1 MSVKNRFE
9 IRFNIKFHLKVL
21 SQNPIIVVSPYV
33 LSLPLLCSTQVSM
46 AMQAHWS
53 TVSQGLTLYN
63 SQTNIDSRYTLC
75 MSVCV
80 SISEFTPK
88 YKYIHGQI
96 AIHFLFSYIHS
107 YVHIPISI
115 DIYRHTLLIL
125 SFSLLASFQ
134 NIFLKVNYSQR

>member
-9 IRFNIKFHLKVL
+9 IRFNIRFHLKVL

-75 MSVCV
+75 MSVYLYLNLHLN
-80 SISEFTPK
+80 INIYMDRQLFTFFSHIFIHM
-88 YKYIHGQI
+88 YTYLYLQIYIDTHSSFS
-96 AIHFLFSYIHS
+96 HFL
-107 YVHIPISI
+107 
-115 DIYRHTLLIL
+115 
-125 SFSLLASFQ
+125 SLHHFRTS
-134 NIFLKVNYSQR
+134 S